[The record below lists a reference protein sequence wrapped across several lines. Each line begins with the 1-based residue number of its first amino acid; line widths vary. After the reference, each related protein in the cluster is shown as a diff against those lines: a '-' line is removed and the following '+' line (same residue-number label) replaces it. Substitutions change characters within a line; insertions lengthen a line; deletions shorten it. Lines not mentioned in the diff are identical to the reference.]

1 MLAFFSSKSQFIKL
15 NKPKPCYSFYSAK
28 HLGIVRNRWIYSKS
42 SVIIFPFIKGNR
54 DQKWYTK
61 EMWKCFLSILLFLFI
76 QGLCIIFLFPLF
88 NHNFSVIYKHD
99 VDYAFFERLKVLL
112 PKITKPYREWQ
123 MSKNTGNRKMK
134 NFKPFKELSSFHKYF
149 LKSVLLIDV
158 SYYCSRRFCQKIL
171 SMATMIRNDQN
182 YWFWAIFLLIT
193 PENNLS

>member
-54 DQKWYTK
+54 EQKWYTK

-99 VDYAFFERLKVLL
+99 VDYAFFERLKVYC
-112 PKITKPYREWQ
+112 PKLQNHIENGKWARTLAIGKWR
-123 MSKNTGNRKMK
+123 
-134 NFKPFKELSSFHKYF
+134 
-149 LKSVLLIDV
+149 
-158 SYYCSRRFCQKIL
+158 IL
-171 SMATMIRNDQN
+171 SLSKSYPPFTNI
-182 YWFWAIFLLIT
+182 FWKVFY
-193 PENNLS
+193 